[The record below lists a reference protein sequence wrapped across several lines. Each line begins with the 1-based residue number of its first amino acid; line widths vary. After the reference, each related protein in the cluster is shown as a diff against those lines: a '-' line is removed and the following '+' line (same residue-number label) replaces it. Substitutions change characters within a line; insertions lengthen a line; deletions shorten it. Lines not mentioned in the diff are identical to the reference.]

1 MQSSAPYKLP
11 ALYVIDSIVRQSKHQ
26 FNESKEMYGPR
37 FGKRLDK
44 IFSMLYQCTEAD
56 KVSVCVC
63 VYLFTFFFVLFKKFK
78 VALNF

>member
-63 VYLFTFFFVLFKKFK
+63 VCTCLLSFLFCSKNLK
-78 VALNF
+78 LQD